1 MDKVRRESGFFV
13 MLPGGGREAKIYKFS
28 PSPASFPAAAATVT
42 RARRAAAAA
51 AAAAAMC
58 VDWRPRP
65 LLWRRRVLPQ
75 PVVLP
80 PVFAHFGD
88 GGGGAPGML
97 DATAEIW
104 GRGKGGSETLELPRI
119 CSSSGKEERFQ
130 RVVSLLLAQR
140 LIKNHKKSYKIH
152 IATTVTLQRFSLFRT
167 HAPLLFLFLSLEI
180 LVFSSSSFESWAA
193 LSGGL
198 GRGRTGAASVIAPR

>member
-1 MDKVRRESGFFV
+1 
-13 MLPGGGREAKIYKFS
+13 MLPSGGREANIHKFS
-28 PSPASFPAAAATVT
+28 PSPASSPAAAATVA
-42 RARRAAAAA
+42 RARRAAAAAA

-65 LLWRRRVLPQ
+65 LLCRRRVLPQ

-88 GGGGAPGML
+88 GGGGLL

>member
-1 MDKVRRESGFFV
+1 
-13 MLPGGGREAKIYKFS
+13 
-28 PSPASFPAAAATVT
+28 
-42 RARRAAAAA
+42 
-51 AAAAAMC
+51 MC

-88 GGGGAPGML
+88 GGGGML

-104 GRGKGGSETLELPRI
+104 GRGKGGSETLEPPRV

-140 LIKNHKKSYKIH
+140 LIKKSYEKLQNF
-152 IATTVTLQRFSLFRT
+152 TLPISSHYKDFPYFECTHLFSYSFSLSKSWSFPPPL
-167 HAPLLFLFLSLEI
+167 PLLRVGPRS
-180 LVFSSSSFESWAA
+180 VADWA
-193 LSGGL
+193 GG
-198 GRGRTGAASVIAPR
+198 GRGRPLL